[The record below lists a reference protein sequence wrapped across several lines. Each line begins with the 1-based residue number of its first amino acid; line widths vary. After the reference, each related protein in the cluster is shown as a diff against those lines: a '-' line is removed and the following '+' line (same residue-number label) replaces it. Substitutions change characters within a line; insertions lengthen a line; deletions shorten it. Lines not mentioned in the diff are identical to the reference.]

1 MLSAVIIVGGRG
13 KRLDPVTCNVPK
25 PLVRILDKPFLYYL
39 VKQLFN
45 SGVRK
50 VIILAGYLGS
60 QFEDFIQKYSH
71 KFKGLEFIIK
81 ISDPDFDTG
90 KRLID
95 SMEILDDRFIFLYG
109 DNYVPFQLKEYIE
122 KYERDF
128 DNSFVLL
135 YKNDDNYSTSNISIG
150 RDNLI
155 LNYGKEKNELTNF
168 VEIGYFIINKEILHD
183 VIDRK
188 STNFGRDIF
197 SKLIQKGKIYGEV
210 IAQRYYT
217 VGTMERLNLT
227 RLFFSNRK
235 FIFIDRDGVL
245 NEKAPKGSYI
255 KDLDSF
261 KWKKGALSGLK
272 LLKKNNYQIV
282 LITNQA
288 GIGRGVFTIN
298 QLEKIHQKMCQ
309 DARNY
314 GADIEYIYYCPHHWE
329 DNCNCRKPKPGMLL
343 KAQKDL
349 HIDLMNTYFI
359 GDDLRD
365 GEAAK
370 SAGCKFVLIEKN
382 ERLDEK
388 IKSILNLQ

>member
-13 KRLDPVTCNVPK
+13 TRLAPVTCNVPK

-60 QFEDFIQKYSH
+60 QFEDFIQKYSN
-71 KFKGLEFIIK
+71 KFQGLEFIIK

-95 SMEILDDRFIFLYG
+95 SMDILDDRFIFLYG

-183 VIDRK
+183 VVDRK

-197 SKLIQKGKIYGEV
+197 SKLI
-210 IAQRYYT
+210 
-217 VGTMERLNLT
+217 
-227 RLFFSNRK
+227 
-235 FIFIDRDGVL
+235 
-245 NEKAPKGSYI
+245 
-255 KDLDSF
+255 
-261 KWKKGALSGLK
+261 
-272 LLKKNNYQIV
+272 
-282 LITNQA
+282 
-288 GIGRGVFTIN
+288 
-298 QLEKIHQKMCQ
+298 H
-309 DARNY
+309 
-314 GADIEYIYYCPHHWE
+314 
-329 DNCNCRKPKPGMLL
+329 
-343 KAQKDL
+343 
-349 HIDLMNTYFI
+349 
-359 GDDLRD
+359 
-365 GEAAK
+365 
-370 SAGCKFVLIEKN
+370 
-382 ERLDEK
+382 
-388 IKSILNLQ
+388 